1 MRIRNFAQKA
11 IVKLFKMGIRNSAK
25 AVIVNEGK
33 LLAIKMHENGGTY
46 YILPGGGQ
54 KHGENLHQ
62 ALKRECK
69 EELGAEVEI
78 GELIFVREYIGKN
91 HELAAYHSHAHQT
104 EFMFLCNANQVQF
117 DNGISPDKGQVG
129 TEWLPIN
136 ELLEYKLFPQ
146 ALRTH
151 LISYFES
158 GKAATYVGDI
168 N

>member
-1 MRIRNFAQKA
+1 
-11 IVKLFKMGIRNSAK
+11 MGIRNSAK
-25 AVIVNEGK
+25 AIVVKEGK
-33 LLAIKMHENGGTY
+33 LLTIKMHENGGTY

-54 KHGENLHQ
+54 EHGENLHQ
-62 ALKRECK
+62 ALERECK

-78 GELIFVREYIGKN
+78 GELLFVREYIGKN

-104 EFMFLCNANQVQF
+104 EFMFICNVNQDLF
-117 DNGISPDKGQVG
+117 NNGTSPDKGQIG

-136 ELLEYKLFPQ
+136 ELLEYELFPRS
-146 ALRTH
+146 LRTH
-151 LISYFES
+151 IISYFES